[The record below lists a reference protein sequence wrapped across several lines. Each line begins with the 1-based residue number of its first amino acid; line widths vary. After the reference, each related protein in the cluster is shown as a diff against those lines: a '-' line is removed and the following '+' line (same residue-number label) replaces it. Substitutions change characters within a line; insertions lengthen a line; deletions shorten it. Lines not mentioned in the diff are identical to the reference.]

1 MLRFRE
7 WRDKYLKEE
16 KTDEEKTEIDSIS
29 TTRRIEARAD
39 KDCPGKPD
47 KPFRRDENRDS
58 DVHIES

>member
-16 KTDEEKTEIDSIS
+16 KTDEEK
-29 TTRRIEARAD
+29 
-39 KDCPGKPD
+39 PD